1 MHIEPDY
8 FDRHRKD
15 HSHRPLLLM
24 SAIAANAV
32 IWIGL
37 ALLISGVL

>member
-1 MHIEPDY
+1 MHSDPDY
-8 FDRHRKD
+8 FDAHRKD
-15 HSHRPLLLM
+15 HGGRPLLIL

-37 ALLISGVL
+37 ALLIGGVF